1 MSKRGS
7 ARTEEPVEQK
17 TDWTQLI
24 GDAGEIMII
33 ADHKKRR
40 ISLMVMTKTNN
51 GYGHI
56 TLWITSLDQVEQLM
70 LNLNSAL
77 SVAFAEE
84 F

>member
-1 MSKRGS
+1 
-7 ARTEEPVEQK
+7 
-17 TDWTQLI
+17 
-24 GDAGEIMII
+24 MII

-56 TLWITSLDQVEQLM
+56 TLWMTSLDQVEQLM

>member
-7 ARTEEPVEQK
+7 DRTEEPVNRK

-24 GDAGEIMII
+24 GDAGEFMII
-33 ADHKKRR
+33 ADQDKR
-40 ISLMVMTKTNN
+40 SVTVMAMTKTNN
-51 GYGHI
+51 GYSHVA
-56 TLWITSLDQVEQLM
+56 LWLTNMEQVEQLM